1 MTIKKRIIILLLIL
15 GIFCIFL
22 IQIQSQLIS
31 KDIPSDFVIS
41 DNDPKISATFG
52 KPNAFNYVIWNK
64 SNYYETANG
73 IAFDSSGNI
82 YCAGN
87 LGLNYSTRGTRHTPT
102 DILLVKYD
110 QYLVEQWNRTWD
122 NVENDQCLD
131 IAIDSS
137 DNIYLVGWSWKRDT
151 DDCDLILLKYN
162 QTGDLIFNITWGIE
176 HNEFGEGIAIDSF
189 DNVIVTGWVSPPEI
203 GAYGCLV
210 KFDEYGNQIWNSTW
224 GNYRRAY
231 FRSVTVD
238 SFDNIYVAGS
248 GFQPWASLSEKLFI
262 LKYNNSGSLQWQEIW
277 NREYQGPEPDHYY
290 DENVY
295 SIVID
300 SNDDIII
307 GGTQDFWEDFGAIK
321 GIHDR
326 NIFVV
331 KFNKTGDFQW
341 ASYLAEFSRDFCTD
355 LALDDQDNI
364 YTVGYYMISADLE
377 DFLLNKFNNTGGH
390 VWTTTWGG
398 SSSDAAYAIALDSN
412 NKLYIAGTTFSHG
425 TTYNDMC
432 IITPDLIS
440 PMITINSPFENEL
453 FGLLTPSY
461 NITVS
466 DLNLDKVWYSIN
478 NGQNITIQEMLGPFN
493 ESVWGVLTDEV
504 IEIIFYANDTNGN
517 LGSQSIIVR
526 KDSFVPSITINY
538 PIKDIAFENSS
549 LIDFNIS
556 IVEED
561 LQAYW
566 YNLKQGSETSDNYIN
581 MDSFDGIKLGTINQ
595 DAWYEFEDGNI
606 SVTFYANDSAGNVG
620 IAEVTIKKDVTA
632 PTININS
639 PILNE
644 LFGTTSPSFNIEI
657 YDINLDIMWY
667 TLDNRLTNTTF
678 ITNGT
683 ISQVLWDVLSNDTAT
698 IIFYAND
705 SAGNEAFNSVTVRVD
720 KNIPTVVINS
730 PILSDLFG
738 ITAPSFNVE
747 IGDTNLDTMWYTLDN
762 GLTITT
768 FITNGT
774 INQALWDALPEG
786 NVIIKFY
793 ANNSAG
799 NVGFAEISI
808 RKDVTAPI
816 ITINNPE
823 NSDVIGATAPNF
835 DISVAELNLDK
846 TWVSLNGGKNITFT
860 GLTGTINQTL
870 WDALLEGNVIIIFYA
885 NDTLGRIG
893 FQEVTVIKIISQSN
907 PPGIPGYNILLLI
920 GIVST
925 IAVIIVKKRLN
936 HIN

>member
-1 MTIKKRIIILLLIL
+1 MTIKKRLITLLLIL
-15 GIFCIFL
+15 GIFCIFV
-22 IQIQSQLIS
+22 IQIQSLLIS
-31 KDIPSDFVIS
+31 KDIPSYFVVS

-52 KPNAFNYVIWNK
+52 KPNAFNYVTWNK
-64 SNYYETANG
+64 SNYYETAIG

-87 LGLNYSTRGTRHTPT
+87 LGFSRLTTA

-122 NVENDQCLD
+122 NEEMDRCLD

-137 DNIYLVGWSWKRDT
+137 DNIYLVGWSRKSDT
-151 DDCDLILLKYN
+151 VDDDLILLKYN
-162 QTGDLIFNITWGIE
+162 QTGDLIFNITWGLD
-176 HNEFGEGIAIDSF
+176 HNEYGEGIAFDSF
-189 DNVIVTGWVSPPEI
+189 DNVIVTGYAFYSPSGS
-203 GAYGCLV
+203 GAFGFLIKY
-210 KFDEYGNQIWNSTW
+210 DEYGNQIWNSTW
-224 GNYRRAY
+224 GNYRKAY

-248 GFQPWASLSEKLFI
+248 IFQPWASLSEKLCI
-262 LKYNNSGSLQWQEIW
+262 LKYNNTGSLQWQEIW
-277 NREYQGPEPDHYY
+277 NREYQGSEPDRYY

-307 GGTQDFWEDFGAIK
+307 GGTQDFWEDWSPFK
-321 GIHDR
+321 LIHDR

-355 LALDDQDNI
+355 LTLDDQDNI
-364 YTVGYYMISADLE
+364 YTVGYYMISDDFE
-377 DFLLNKFNNTGGH
+377 DFLINKFNNTGGH
-390 VWTTTWGG
+390 VWTTTWGR

-412 NKLYIAGTTFSHG
+412 NNLYIAGTTFSHG
-425 TTYNDMC
+425 TTYSAMC

-440 PMITINSPFENEL
+440 PNITINSPFENEL

-526 KDSFVPSITINY
+526 KDSFVPSIIINY
-538 PIKDIAFENSS
+538 PIKDNAFDNSS

-556 IVEED
+556 LIEED

-566 YNLKQGSETSDNYIN
+566 YNLKQGSKTSDNYIN
-581 MDSFDGIKLGTINQ
+581 MDSIDGIKLGTINQ
-595 DAWYEFEDGNI
+595 DAWYELEDGNI
-606 SVTFYANDSAGNVG
+606 SITFYANDSAGNVG
-620 IAEVTIKKDVTA
+620 FAEVTIKKDVTV

-644 LFGTTSPSFNIEI
+644 LFGTTAPNFIIET

-667 TLDNRLTNTTF
+667 TLDNGLTNTTF

-705 SAGNEAFNSVTVRVD
+705 SAGNEAFSSVTIRVD
-720 KNIPTVVINS
+720 KNIPTIEINS
-730 PILSDLFG
+730 PTPNELYGTS
-738 ITAPSFNVE
+738 APSFNVE
-747 IGDTNLDTMWYTLDN
+747 MRDTNLDTMWYTLDN
-762 GLTITT
+762 RLTLTT

-786 NVIIKFY
+786 NVIIRFY

-799 NVGFAEISI
+799 NVGFAEVTI

-835 DISVAELNLDK
+835 DISVGELNLDK
-846 TWVSLNGGKNITFT
+846 TWVSLNGGNNITFT
-860 GLTGTINQTL
+860 GLTGTINQAL
-870 WDALLEGNVIIIFYA
+870 WDALSEGNVIIRFYA

-893 FQEVTVIKIISQSN
+893 FQEVTVVKNISQSN
-907 PPGIPGYNILLLI
+907 PPGIPGYNILLLL